1 MKNIIEIVNTI
12 VDNSIKKINDK
23 IIGVNFLEKFK
34 YILIDELNKNEINN
48 IDINN
53 IKISEDRYQND
64 NLLIKFEKFT
74 EITSRIKYVCSEDKL
89 SIVLKGSKAIKVNL
103 VPNDANSQTL
113 NLFERNGIVISKNT
127 IISEIISKN
136 SLILDIFFINTNIE
150 N

>member
-89 SIVLKGSKAIKVNL
+89 ILKKYE
-103 VPNDANSQTL
+103 NSL
-113 NLFERNGIVISKNT
+113 AKNT
-127 IISEIISKN
+127 ANENMTKMIP
-136 SLILDIFFINTNIE
+136 FFCCNFLGKTKIQWFLFCTSNNCFF
-150 N
+150 